1 MGYHYKESGKSGWD
15 VLIVTKKGMEEGGLP
30 NGFVLLTGT
39 MYSDR
44 TCKKW
49 LDDIRNSDIL
59 HVSVAKH
66 CDNETVMT
74 HISPNGCVN
83 RFGFFLSVEDPFKKD
98 KSDYDIGGSGW
109 FRRQTV
115 PDYKKFAEEFFGKEI
130 ICEYHFIVKDTS
142 METRKSMTRKH
153 ATQEAAWSDAIL
165 CASTFADEQSAKKQV
180 PFDMRV
186 DHKLQ
191 TITVIA
197 PSGIIKRTFVVSK
210 AGAKNNILCKSKT
223 EGEENVKR
231 D

>member
-130 ICEYHFIVKDTS
+130 TSEFHFIIKDTD
-142 METRKSMTRKH
+142 TKTGKFFDH
-153 ATQEAAWSDAIL
+153 KYTTQEAAWSNAIL
-165 CASTFADEQSAKKQV
+165 CASTFADEQSAEKQV

-197 PSGIIKRTFVVSK
+197 PSGIIKRRFVVSK

>member
-130 ICEYHFIVKDTS
+130 TSEFHFIIKDKDTK
-142 METRKSMTRKH
+142 TGKFFNYKYT
-153 ATQEAAWSDAIL
+153 TQEAAWSDAIL
-165 CASTFADEQSAKKQV
+165 YASTFADEQSAEKQV

-197 PSGIIKRTFVVSK
+197 PSGIIKRTFVVS
-210 AGAKNNILCKSKT
+210 N
-223 EGEENVKR
+223 R
-231 D
+231 

>member
-49 LDDIRNSDIL
+49 LDDIRNSGIL

-83 RFGFFLSVEDPFKKD
+83 RFGFFPF
-98 KSDYDIGGSGW
+98 SG
-109 FRRQTV
+109 RS
-115 PDYKKFAEEFFGKEI
+115 I
-130 ICEYHFIVKDTS
+130 
-142 METRKSMTRKH
+142 
-153 ATQEAAWSDAIL
+153 
-165 CASTFADEQSAKKQV
+165 
-180 PFDMRV
+180 
-186 DHKLQ
+186 
-191 TITVIA
+191 
-197 PSGIIKRTFVVSK
+197 
-210 AGAKNNILCKSKT
+210 
-223 EGEENVKR
+223 
-231 D
+231 

>member
-115 PDYKKFAEEFFGKEI
+115 
-130 ICEYHFIVKDTS
+130 HFIIKDTD
-142 METRKSMTRKH
+142 TKTGKFFDRKYT
-153 ATQEAAWSDAIL
+153 TQEAAWSNAIL
-165 CASTFADEQSAKKQV
+165 YASTFADEQSAEKQV

-197 PSGIIKRTFVVSK
+197 PSGIIKRRFVVSK

>member
-59 HVSVAKH
+59 HVTVAKH

-83 RFGFFLSVEDPFKKD
+83 RFGFFLSVKDPFKKD

-109 FRRQTV
+109 FRRQTLQKV
-115 PDYKKFAEEFFGKEI
+115 
-130 ICEYHFIVKDTS
+130 C
-142 METRKSMTRKH
+142 RR
-153 ATQEAAWSDAIL
+153 IL
-165 CASTFADEQSAKKQV
+165 WK
-180 PFDMRV
+180 R
-186 DHKLQ
+186 DHKRIFMQ
-191 TITVIA
+191 
-197 PSGIIKRTFVVSK
+197 KQNRRRRK
-210 AGAKNNILCKSKT
+210 C
-223 EGEENVKR
+223 
-231 D
+231 

>member
-1 MGYHYKESGKSGWD
+1 M
-15 VLIVTKKGMEEGGLP
+15 
-30 NGFVLLTGT
+30 
-39 MYSDR
+39 
-44 TCKKW
+44 
-49 LDDIRNSDIL
+49 
-59 HVSVAKH
+59 
-66 CDNETVMT
+66 
-74 HISPNGCVN
+74 
-83 RFGFFLSVEDPFKKD
+83 EDPFKKD

-130 ICEYHFIVKDTS
+130 TSEFHFIIKVKDTK
-142 METRKSMTRKH
+142 TGKFFDHKYT
-153 ATQEAAWSDAIL
+153 TQEAAWSNAIL
-165 CASTFADEQSAKKQV
+165 YASTFADEQSAEKQV